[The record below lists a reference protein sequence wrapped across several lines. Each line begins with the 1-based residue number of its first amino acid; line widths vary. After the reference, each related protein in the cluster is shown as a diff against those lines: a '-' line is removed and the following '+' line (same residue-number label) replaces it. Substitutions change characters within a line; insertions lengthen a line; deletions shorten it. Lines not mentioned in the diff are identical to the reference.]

1 MSDLQISFSERFS
14 KLNDENQKTALT
26 IGDESYSYSALNQK
40 INSFAL
46 SLLDGKKDLSE
57 ERIAFM
63 IPAGLDYV
71 VSLFGIWRAGGIAIP
86 LNTSS
91 AIPELEHYLSCAS
104 VTRLFVLTSPEKDLA
119 ELCGSLNIATLEL
132 KRELKGELKT
142 ELKPN
147 GADSNQKITSEQLPV
162 LESSRRAM
170 ILFTS
175 GTTNKPK
182 GVVSTHGNI
191 CAQISSLIEA
201 WAWQEND
208 SIPLYLP
215 MHHVHGI
222 INILCSGLWAGAT
235 VDVFTKFEMQAILQN
250 VVDDRYTL
258 FMAVPTIYAKLI
270 PHLDTIS
277 AEEKQ
282 KICNGF
288 KKMRLNISGSA
299 ACPVPIFEKWLALT
313 KQNLLERY
321 GMTEIGM
328 AISNPYEGERRAG
341 AVGVPL
347 PGVEVALFD
356 DNNKLI
362 TEEECPGEIRIKGET
377 VFLEY
382 WDNKKA
388 TEESFLD
395 GWFCTGDVA
404 VIEKGYYRIMGRSS
418 IDIIKSGGYKLS
430 ALEIEGGLLNHDSIA
445 ECAIIGVPDDTW
457 GEAVTAFLVLSAG
470 TTITLEELKSWCKGK
485 ISAYKIPKA
494 IKIVESLPRNA
505 MGKVTKKLLRDL
517 V

>member
-1 MSDLQISFSERFS
+1 MSELQINFDDRFS
-14 KLNDENQKTALT
+14 KLNAKNQKTALT
-26 IGDESYSYSALNQK
+26 IGDDSYSYAELNQR
-40 INSFAL
+40 INNFAL
-46 SLLDGKKDLSE
+46 SLLGDKNDLAE

-63 IPAGLDYV
+63 ISAGLDYV

-104 VTRLFVLTSPEKDLA
+104 VTRLLVLTRPQPELA
-119 ELCGSLNIATLEL
+119 ELCASLSISIHDVKTVNDNA
-132 KRELKGELKT
+132 KRQQTGKKL
-142 ELKPN
+142 PN
-147 GADSNQKITSEQLPV
+147 

-235 VDVFTKFEMQAILQN
+235 IDVYKSFEMEAILKN
-250 VVDDRYTL
+250 VVAGRYTV

-270 PHLDTIS
+270 PHLESIS
-277 AEEKQ
+277 EAEKDA
-282 KICNGF
+282 ICSGF
-288 KKMRLNISGSA
+288 KAMRLNISGSA

-313 KQNLLERY
+313 EQNLLERY

-328 AISNPYEGERRAG
+328 AISNPYHGERRAG

-356 DNNKLI
+356 EDNIVI
-362 TEEECPGEIRIKGET
+362 TKEDTPGEIRIKGPT

-382 WDNKKA
+382 WDNPTA
-388 TEESFLD
+388 TKESFHE

-404 VIEKGYYRIMGRSS
+404 VIENGYYRIMGRSS

-430 ALEIEGGLLNHDSIA
+430 ALEIEGVLLNHEKIS
-445 ECAIIGVPDDTW
+445 ECAVIGVSDDTW
-457 GEAVTAFLVLSAG
+457 GEAVTAFLVLTPNTSL
-470 TTITLEELKSWCKGK
+470 TLDALKDWCKERM
-485 ISAYKIPKA
+485 SAYKIPKN
-494 IKIVESLPRNA
+494 IKIVDSLPRNA